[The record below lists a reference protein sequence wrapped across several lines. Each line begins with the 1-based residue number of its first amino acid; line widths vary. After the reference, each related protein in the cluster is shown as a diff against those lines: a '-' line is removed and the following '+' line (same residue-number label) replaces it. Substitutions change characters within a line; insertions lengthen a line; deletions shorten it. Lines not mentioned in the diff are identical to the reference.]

1 MRLHWPERHGVPGK
15 SPRESWVLDVARPN
29 PIPGK
34 SVHVYGFHRYWFPIC
49 HLLEADLWKPVP
61 IKSTDVVYRD
71 LMGTGFPD
79 LVDDS

>member
-1 MRLHWPERHGVPGK
+1 MTYPANRRASLGVLMCGDQIPY
-15 SPRESWVLDVARPN
+15 PVN
-29 PIPGK
+29 PYTCTDFIGT
-34 SVHVYGFHRYWFPIC
+34 GFPIC

-79 LVDDS
+79 LVDEIS

>member
-1 MRLHWPERHGVPGK
+1 MAYPANRRASLGFWMCGDQIPYPV
-15 SPRESWVLDVARPN
+15 N
-29 PIPGK
+29 PY
-34 SVHVYGFHRYWFPIC
+34 SVYGFHRYWFPIC

-79 LVDDS
+79 LVDEIS